1 MHLQFFA
8 DNPDTGTGDTDQ
20 PAGGQEQTPPEDDS
34 KDKGNG
40 KTFSRDEV
48 AKMIAA
54 EVSKQKKLGKKSNKK
69 NKQKQKNWQ
78 K

>member
-8 DNPDTGTGDTDQ
+8 DNPDTGAGDTDQ

-48 AKMIAA
+48 AK
-54 EVSKQKKLGKKSNKK
+54 
-69 NKQKQKNWQ
+69 
-78 K
+78 

>member
-48 AKMIAA
+48 AKMIR
-54 EVSKQKKLGKKSNKK
+54 
-69 NKQKQKNWQ
+69 
-78 K
+78 